1 MQAKSVFVL
10 SALVLAAGSVFADQ
24 APNSAQPLTRAEV
37 RQSVVD
43 ARANGELRPAGEAG
57 DEVWTPAEAPRST
70 LTRAEVVQQV
80 AAARAAGQL
89 APAGEEGD
97 DFYPLATQNSGP
109 GLSRAQVVAE
119 TLRARNAG
127 LLEPAG
133 RARWAIT
140 TKPASRA
147 STGTPWPTS
156 GMPPPHP
163 PRRRTSD
170 QCADGRL

>member
-133 RARWAIT
+133 QGEVGDYDEARI
-140 TKPASRA
+140 ASQHRYAVAHERHAAAAPTA
-147 STGTPWPTS
+147 SS
-156 GMPPPHP
+156 N
-163 PRRRTSD
+163 
-170 QCADGRL
+170 Q